1 MNNNKQYALRMEK
14 NINDK
19 LVIFDFMEKN
29 PREKL
34 NILDF
39 GCGSGSL
46 ITHLETLYPKS
57 KLVGF
62 DKSEF
67 MIKRA
72 KENSHVGLFL
82 SRFDEL
88 ELFVK
93 NNGHFDYILLNS
105 VLHEIYSYENRFD
118 SVVDLLKK
126 LSQYLRNKGNYI
138 VRDGLL
144 DTTSVTDENQTE
156 QIELINPEEAMS
168 FLNEY
173 TKLSPFPNKL
183 SIEDGKITGRCNEV
197 REFLNKYTWGFES
210 LYRESQEIVNFAS
223 KDMYHELF
231 NLAGFKIER
240 ELILS
245 QEDFFSHLSKIVKI
259 GEKRWNTKIV
269 FSAIKRN

>member
-1 MNNNKQYALRMEK
+1 LTAVSVTQ
-14 NINDK
+14 
-19 LVIFDFMEKN
+19 LVIFDFIERDPKGDI
-29 PREKL
+29 
-34 NILDF
+34 NIFDF

-72 KENSHVGLFL
+72 KENNHVGLFL

-93 NNGHFDYILLNS
+93 NNGYFDYILLNS

-118 SVVDLLKK
+118 SVIDLLKK
-126 LSQYLRNKGNYI
+126 LSQYLKDKGKYI

-144 DTTSVTDENQTE
+144 DTTSVTDKNQTE
-156 QIELINPEEAMS
+156 QIELIDPEEATS
-168 FLNEY
+168 FLDEY
-173 TKLSPFPNKL
+173 TQLSPFPNKL
-183 SIEDGKITGRCNEV
+183 SIEDGKITGRWNEV

-223 KDMYHELF
+223 RDMYHELF
-231 NLAGFKIER
+231 NLAGFKIEK

-269 FSAIKRN
+269 FSAIRSN